1 MVNKTKYDSPI
12 AEILTM
18 SLEGV
23 ICGSGPDAAGM
34 DFGNPFGGN
43 TEDEW

>member
-18 SLEGV
+18 SLEA
-23 ICGSGPDAAGM
+23 SSAAAVQTPM
-34 DFGNPFGGN
+34 V
-43 TEDEW
+43 